1 MSFPALR
8 PSKLVQASSEQEA
21 LDAAITVIRED
32 LVAVHGEEARELVLE
47 PFLVVELQPGLWDVM
62 VDTPTEAAL
71 IPVGANI
78 TF

>member
-8 PSKLVQASSEQEA
+8 PSKLVRASSEQEA
-21 LDAAITVIRED
+21 LDAAMLVIRED
-32 LVAVHGEEARELVLE
+32 LVAAHGEAARELPLE

-71 IPVGANI
+71 IPAGAEI